1 MPRVRKGVT
10 VEGVVLATHVPV
22 VPVLPEEP
30 SAEPSVNSHPDCSS
44 ESHPEAS
51 GESAA
56 AVFRASRAQQRMY
69 FLQEMEGARPTYH
82 MPVFCAFDA
91 DVDADLLRVCVQ
103 RLLDRHEA
111 LRTRF
116 VLSEG
121 ELTQCVDSSARLD
134 WSVETV
140 GAGET
145 DVAADDVRRWMD
157 AQYRRPFDL
166 AAGPLFRAALLRRP
180 EGSAGAVLALGMHHI
195 VGDGWSAGILLRE
208 LLAECAAETG
218 AGERDGVEEPEFHYA
233 DFSEWQEEWLRGPAA
248 ERQLAYWAEQLGGE
262 LPTSAIPADH
272 RPAAAPGP
280 GALAPRAAA
289 TYEVP
294 LPDAVL
300 GRLDQLCRDTGS
312 TRFMAMLAAFQVVL
326 GRYSGS
332 EDVLVGTPVANR
344 NRKEFADTVGLFVNT
359 LVIRSDF
366 SADPRFRDHVAAV
379 RDTVADAQD
388 HQDLP
393 FERIVE
399 HLNPGRTTERAPF
412 FDVLVGFH
420 DEDDTTAQLPGPR
433 VRLLEGPSDTA
444 KFDLTFDIVQ
454 SGGGVHLRLEYRA
467 DLYEAATVERFTRH
481 YLRLLDAAVDRPHL
495 PLSALPLLSDDEQL
509 PLTSEPAPATTPP
522 IVAAPPA
529 AATAA
534 TATAAGT
541 APCAHEVFA
550 GHAARTPDAVAVTDG
565 ERRLG
570 YGELDRRAN
579 QVAHRLRAL
588 GVVPGT
594 LVGLCVPRS
603 VELVVGL
610 LGILKAGGAYLPLDP
625 DNPPERLR
633 HIVGDA
639 GLGHVVGTTVTRLLW
654 DAPGLRA
661 VDLEADAAELDRL
674 PGTAPDSGVGPDDL
688 AYAIYTSG
696 STGLPKGTLVP
707 HRNITRLFSATDH
720 WFGSGADDVWTLFH
734 SIAFDF
740 SVWELWG
747 ALLHG
752 GRLVIVPYAVSRSPE
767 EFHRLLRDEKVT
779 VLNQT
784 PSAFHQLDRVDEL
797 RPEREQLALR
807 QVVFGGEAL
816 DVGALRG
823 WFGRHGDVSPRLVNM
838 YGITET
844 TVHVTYRPLTARD
857 AEEGRGSVI
866 GVPIPDLR
874 LHLLDARGRA
884 VPRGAV
890 GELYVAGAGLARG
903 YLNRPELTAERFP
916 TAASGERMYRTG
928 DLARVRAD
936 GELEYL
942 GRIDD
947 QVKLRGFRIE
957 LGEIEA
963 ALTAHAAVGAAV
975 ARVVPDATGNP
986 VLTGY
991 VVPAAENAAA
1001 TAPETGPR
1009 TTPGTLAQP
1018 AQDAEALLTVD
1029 ALRAHLAARLPDYM
1043 IPGVFVSLPAF
1054 PLTANGKADRRA
1066 LPAPGA
1072 EGATVLGSAAVH
1084 EPVSGPVET
1093 ALAEIWRE
1101 VLGHERIGALDNYFA
1116 LGGDSIRSLQV
1127 LARARDRGM
1136 RFAVADLMRH
1146 QTVRG
1151 LAGAVVRDTDTP
1163 SAGQSGTQ
1171 SDPASY
1177 RPFSLLSD
1185 ADRAALPAGLEDAY
1199 PMTRLQAGMLF
1210 HSDLPAGTGRVYHNV
1225 ASYHVQAPWSEAAW
1239 RRTVDEA
1246 GARHEMLRTS
1256 FDPHGFSEPL
1266 QLVHRD
1272 ARPRIT
1278 FEDLRGLDEAAREAA
1293 VAARYEAERARPFA
1307 WDEAPLIRFHVQRRT
1322 DTTFQLFV
1330 VEHHAVM
1337 DGWSERSLLTE
1348 LASRYVRLRDDE
1360 DDAASPAPAPASAP
1374 APISAPAP
1382 APRSRF
1388 ASFVALERAALAD
1401 PAQRDFWDEMTE
1413 GAPVTRLPRT
1423 ATAGGPPR
1431 MTWHQAPLPAGL
1443 HERLAALAAELGVP
1457 LRIVLLA
1464 AHARVMALMGG
1475 GDEITTGVVLNGRT
1489 EEPDGDKVVG
1499 AFLNTLPF
1507 RLALVP
1513 ESWRDLVRRVAE
1525 LDLRVHDHRRYPLA
1539 EVVRRNGGAAP
1550 FETFFNYTHFHVEQ
1564 GGPSGET
1571 FAVLEETG
1579 EAATDVAFGAEFSR
1593 TPDGRLLELGLRYDA
1608 ARFTAERM
1616 AAVHASYTAA
1626 LRALADAP
1634 GQDCF
1639 AADLVPSQDRR
1650 HHATWNDTAKHYEAP
1665 HTLTE
1670 LIDRQVR
1677 RTPDATALRFE
1688 GEGLDYRQ
1696 LDEAAERLAA
1706 RLRALGARPGSF
1718 VGLLMDRSLMLPVT
1732 LLAVLKSGAA
1742 YVPLDPEHPEARTR
1756 ALLAEAGIRLV
1767 VADGRRAAALPAAGT
1782 DGPDDRP
1789 GVPGLTVV
1797 VADEPWPVAQAG
1809 SVSAQAGSAGSAS
1822 PPAESAPE
1830 AAEPA
1835 SVAAAGP
1842 DDPAYM
1848 IFTSGSTGTPKGVV
1862 VSHRAIANRLLWMQ
1876 DAYGL
1881 TPGERVLQKTPYT
1894 FDVSVWELFWPLLT
1908 GATLVLARPGGQR
1921 DPAYLAGLVREEGVS
1936 TVHFVPSMLAVFLD
1950 DPLAVRLAAGLTR
1963 VVCSGE
1969 ALPHEVQTR
1978 FLDLLP
1984 GVELH
1989 NLYGPT
1995 EAAVDVTA
2003 WRCRPEAGD
2012 TVPIGR
2018 PIANMRTHVL
2028 DARLSEV
2035 PTGVTG
2041 ELYLEGVGLALG
2053 YHGRPDLTAERFVE
2067 HTGPDGVTRRLYRTG
2082 DLARHR
2088 EDGALEYAGRTDHQ
2102 MKIRGFR
2109 VEPGEIEA
2117 VLAEH
2122 PSVRACAVLLRGE
2135 RLTGYVVAASGSA
2148 ADESAAVTE
2157 LDAYARTRLPGHMT
2171 PSAWVLLDALPL
2183 TRNGKLDRAALP
2195 APDAGHTLRRE
2206 ASRPPRG
2213 ATETRLARI
2222 WEGLLDTGPVGAHDD
2237 FFAAGG
2243 HSIDALRLIGRIN
2256 EAFGERL
2263 SVSTVMEHPTV
2274 ARQAQAL
2281 RARRRPG
2288 RPDTVVRIRPD
2299 GDLAPL
2305 FLVHPVGGNV
2315 LCYRT
2320 LATALRPDRPVY
2332 GLTAPGLTAPR
2343 PAAPDD
2349 PAPATVPALAA
2360 AHVAAL
2366 REVRPHGPYH
2376 LAGWSLG
2383 GLLAYEMAHQ
2393 LRAHGEDVASLTLLD
2408 TAYPGTT
2415 DVPADESALLEW
2427 FHDDLARSAGTDP
2440 DDAAQDALRAEL
2452 LVAADTPARLRAVAA
2467 ALAADGA
2474 APAFD
2479 SGELA
2484 RHYDVFRTGLL
2495 AAARYEP
2502 PVAVGAVHFHQST
2515 TGAALRSA
2523 DRWAGRTPDGLVRHD
2538 SDADHYALVRAP
2550 HVTAVAAALDAALDP
2565 DARPDGHRR
2574 R

>member
-1 MPRVRKGVT
+1 MPRVRRGVT
-10 VEGVVLATHVPV
+10 VEGVVLAIHAAV
-22 VPVLPEEP
+22 VPDLSEEP
-30 SAEPSVNSHPDCSS
+30 STEPSGNSAVS
-44 ESHPEAS
+44 
-51 GESAA
+51 
-56 AVFRASRAQQRMY
+56 VFRASRAQKRMY
-69 FLQEMEGARPTYH
+69 FLQELEGNRPTYH
-82 MPVFCAFDA
+82 MPVYCVFDA
-91 DVDADLLRVCVQ
+91 DVDEDLLRVGAQ

-116 VLSEG
+116 VLDEG

-134 WSVETV
+134 WSVEAADTPQ
-140 GAGET
+140 AGE
-145 DVAADDVRRWMD
+145 DDADECIRSWMD

-166 AAGPLFRAALLRRP
+166 ATGPLFRVALLRRP
-180 EGSAGAVLALGMHHI
+180 AGSDRAVLALGMHHI
-195 VGDGWSAGILLRE
+195 VGDGWSAAILLRE
-208 LLAECAAETG
+208 LLGEYAAESV
-218 AGERDGVEEPEFHYA
+218 DGQNPMAEEPEFHYA
-233 DFSEWQEEWLRGPAA
+233 DFSEWQEEWLGGPAA
-248 ERQLAYWAEQLGGE
+248 ERQLDYWATRLGGE
-262 LPTSAIPADH
+262 LPTSAIPADR
-272 RPAAAPGP
+272 RPSASPDPAVPDPVASAPV
-280 GALAPRAAA
+280 APRTAAM
-289 TYEVP
+289 YEVP

-300 GRLDQLCRDTGS
+300 GGLDQVCRDTRS
-312 TRFMAMLAAFQVVL
+312 TRFMAMLAALQVVL
-326 GRYSGS
+326 GRYSGT
-332 EDVLVGTPVANR
+332 EDVLVGTLVANR

-366 SADPRFRDHVAAV
+366 SADPRFRDHVSAV

-399 HLNPGRTTERAPF
+399 HLNPGRVTERAPF

-420 DEDDTTAQLPGPR
+420 DEDVTTAELPDLG

-454 SGGGVHLRLEYRA
+454 AGGGVRLRLEYRA
-467 DLYEAATVERFTRH
+467 DLYEAATVERFTGH
-481 YLRLLDAAVDRPHL
+481 YLRLLGAAVNGPHL
-495 PLSALPLLSDDEQL
+495 PLSALPMLSDEELL
-509 PLTSEPAPATTPP
+509 PLTSEPAPAAATPT
-522 IVAAPPA
+522 PA
-529 AATAA
+529 ADT
-534 TATAAGT
+534 TGPP
-541 APCAHEVFA
+541 PCAHEVFA
-550 GHAARTPDAVAVTDG
+550 EHAARAPGAVAVTDRG
-565 ERRLG
+565 RHLG

-579 QVAHRLRAL
+579 QVARRLRDL

-603 VELVVGL
+603 AELVVGL

-625 DNPPERLR
+625 DNPPDRLR
-633 HIVGDA
+633 HIVADA
-639 GLGHVVGTTVTRLLW
+639 GLVHVVGTTGTRPLW
-654 DAPGLRA
+654 YAPGMRA
-661 VDLEADAAELDRL
+661 VDLEGDAAELDRL
-674 PGTAPDSGVGPDDL
+674 PDTAPDSVATPDDL

-696 STGLPKGTLVP
+696 STGRPKGTLVP
-707 HRNITRLFSATDH
+707 HRNITRLFSATEH
-720 WFGSGADDVWTLFH
+720 WFGFGAGDVWTLFH

-747 ALLHG
+747 ALLNG
-752 GRLVIVPYAVSRSPE
+752 GRLVIVPYDVSRSPE

-784 PSAFHQLDRVDEL
+784 PSAFHQLDRVDGQGP
-797 RPEREQLALR
+797 RSGWPALR
-807 QVVFGGEAL
+807 HVVFGGEAL

-823 WFGRHGDVSPRLVNM
+823 WFERHGDTSPRLVNM

-874 LHLLDARGRA
+874 LHLLDGRGRA

-890 GELYVAGAGLARG
+890 GELHVAGAGLARG

-916 TAASGERMYRTG
+916 MSASGERLYRTG
-928 DLARVRAD
+928 DLARLRAD

-957 LGEIEA
+957 LGEVEA
-963 ALTAHAAVGAAV
+963 ALTAHTAIGAAV
-975 ARVVPDATGNP
+975 ARVLPDATGNP
-986 VLTGY
+986 VLVGY
-991 VVPAAENAAA
+991 VVPTTEPTTEPSAEVSPRPGSGAPADATPATDPAAA
-1001 TAPETGPR
+1001 SDI
-1009 TTPGTLAQP
+1009 PGT
-1018 AQDAEALLTVD
+1018 LTVD
-1029 ALRAHLAARLPDYM
+1029 ALRAHLASRLPEYM
-1043 IPGVFVSLPAF
+1043 VPGVFVTLPAF

-1072 EGATVLGSAAVH
+1072 DGATILGSAAGH

-1127 LARARDRGM
+1127 LARARDRGL
-1136 RFAVADLMRH
+1136 RFAVADLMRF

-1151 LAGAVVRDTDTP
+1151 LAGAILRDTDTP
-1163 SAGQSGTQ
+1163 FGTEPGAP
-1171 SDPASY
+1171 SDTPSY
-1177 RPFSLLSD
+1177 RPFSLLTD
-1185 ADRAALPAGLEDAY
+1185 EDREALPPGLEDAY

-1225 ASYHVQAPWSEAAW
+1225 ASYHVGAPWSERAW
-1239 RRTVDEA
+1239 RCAIHEA

-1256 FDPHGFSEPL
+1256 FDPHGFGEPL

-1278 FEDLRGLDEAAREAA
+1278 FEDLRGLDDTAREAA
-1293 VAARYEAERARPFA
+1293 VAAHYEAERARPFV
-1307 WDEAPLIRFHVQRRT
+1307 WNEAPLIRFHVQRRT
-1322 DTTFQLFV
+1322 DATFQLFV
-1330 VEHHAVM
+1330 AEHHAVM

-1348 LASRYVRLRDDE
+1348 LATRYVRLRAEE
-1360 DDAASPAPAPASAP
+1360 DDGTRAGSV
-1374 APISAPAP
+1374 P

-1401 PAQRDFWDEMTE
+1401 SAQRGFWDEVTE
-1413 GAPVTRLPRT
+1413 GAPVTRLPRG
-1423 ATAGGPPR
+1423 AAAGGPPR
-1431 MTWHQAPLPAGL
+1431 MTWHHAPLPAAL
-1443 HERLAALAAELGVP
+1443 HEQLAALAADLGVP
-1457 LRIVLLA
+1457 LRTVLLA
-1464 AHARVMALMGG
+1464 AHLRVMALMSGA
-1475 GDEITTGVVLNGRT
+1475 DEVTTGVVLGGRT

-1507 RLALVP
+1507 RLALTS
-1513 ESWRDLVRRVAE
+1513 ESWRDLVRRVAD
-1525 LDLRVHDHRRYPLA
+1525 LDMRVHGHRRYPLA

-1550 FETFFNYTHFHVEQ
+1550 FETFFNYTHFHVERE
-1564 GGPSGET
+1564 GPSGEAFT
-1571 FAVLEETG
+1571 VLEETG

-1608 ARFTAERM
+1608 ACFTAEQM
-1616 AAVHASYTAA
+1616 AAVHVSYTAA
-1626 LRALADAP
+1626 LRALAEGP
-1634 GQDCF
+1634 GQDSL
-1639 AADLVPSQDRR
+1639 AADLVPPQDRR
-1650 HHATWNDTAKHYEAP
+1650 RHAEWNATEKHYEAP

-1670 LIDRQVR
+1670 LIDQQVR
-1677 RTPDATALRFE
+1677 RTPDATAVRFE
-1688 GEGLDYRQ
+1688 GAALDYRQ
-1696 LDEAAERLAA
+1696 LGEAAERLAA
-1706 RLRALGARPGSF
+1706 RLRALGAGPGAF
-1718 VGLLMDRSLMLPVT
+1718 VGLLMDRSLMLPVA

-1756 ALLAEAGIRLV
+1756 ALLAEAGIALV
-1767 VADGRRAAALPAAGT
+1767 VADGHLADALRVPGAEGPDAAGPT
-1782 DGPDDRP
+1782 VLVVDDPGPNAGADP
-1789 GVPGLTVV
+1789 ANGL
-1797 VADEPWPVAQAG
+1797 
-1809 SVSAQAGSAGSAS
+1809 
-1822 PPAESAPE
+1822 AE
-1830 AAEPA
+1830 
-1835 SVAAAGP
+1835 AAAGP

-1881 TPGERVLQKTPYT
+1881 VPGERVLQKTPYT

-1908 GATLVLARPGGQR
+1908 GAALVLARPGGQR
-1921 DPAYLAGLVREEGVS
+1921 DPAYLAGLVQEEGVS
-1936 TVHFVPSMLAVFLD
+1936 TVHFVPSMLGAFLD
-1950 DPLAVRLAAGLTR
+1950 DPLAVRLARGLTR

-1969 ALPHEVQTR
+1969 ALPHEVQRR
-1978 FLDLLP
+1978 FFDLLP
-1984 GVELH
+1984 GVELY

-2003 WRCRPEAGD
+2003 WRCRPQSEDA
-2012 TVPIGR
+2012 VPIGR

-2067 HTGPDGVTRRLYRTG
+2067 HTDPQGVARRLYRTG

-2088 EDGALEYAGRTDHQ
+2088 ADGALEYAGRTDHQ
-2102 MKIRGFR
+2102 LKIRGFR

-2122 PSVRACAVLLRGE
+2122 PSVRACVVLLRGE
-2135 RLTGYVVAASGSA
+2135 RLTGYVVAGTAEGAGAVDDA
-2148 ADESAAVTE
+2148 AAGAE
-2157 LDAYARTRLPGHMT
+2157 LDIELDTWARTRLPAHMV
-2171 PSAWVLLDALPL
+2171 PSAWVRLDVLPL

-2195 APDAGHTLRRE
+2195 EPRPGRTVPRE
-2206 ASRPPRG
+2206 PSRPPRRG
-2213 ATETRLARI
+2213 TETRLARI
-2222 WEGLLDTGPVGAHDD
+2222 WEELLGTGPVGADDD

-2256 EAFGERL
+2256 KAFDEHL

-2281 RARRRPG
+2281 RARRRPEH
-2288 RPDTVVRIRPD
+2288 PDTVVRIRPH

-2305 FLVHPVGGNV
+2305 FLVHPVGGDV
-2315 LCYRT
+2315 LCYHA
-2320 LATALRPDRPVY
+2320 LATALSPGRPVY
-2332 GLTAPGLTAPR
+2332 GLAAPGLTAS
-2343 PAAPDD
+2343 APTTRG
-2349 PAPATVPALAA
+2349 PAPADPRGLDPAARPTVPSLAA

-2393 LRAHGEDVASLTLLD
+2393 LHVAGEEVATLALLD
-2408 TAYPGTT
+2408 TAYPGAT
-2415 DVPADESALLEW
+2415 DVPPDEAALLEW
-2427 FHDDLARSAGTDP
+2427 FHDDLARSAGADP
-2440 DDAAQDALRAEL
+2440 GDAARDTLRAEL
-2452 LVAADTPARLRAVAA
+2452 LAAVDTPARLRAVAA
-2467 ALAADGA
+2467 ALTAHDS
-2474 APAFD
+2474 APALGD
-2479 SGELA
+2479 DELA
-2484 RHYDVFRTGLL
+2484 RHYAVFRTGLL

-2502 PVAVGAVHFHQST
+2502 PVAAGPVHFHQST

-2523 DRWAGRTPDGLVRHD
+2523 DHWAARTPDGLLRHD
-2538 SDADHYALVRAP
+2538 SDADHYQLVRMP
-2550 HVTAVAAALDAALDP
+2550 HVTAVAASLDAALDP
-2565 DARPDGHRR
+2565 AARPDPRR
-2574 R
+2574 TQ

>member
-1 MPRVRKGVT
+1 
-10 VEGVVLATHVPV
+10 
-22 VPVLPEEP
+22 
-30 SAEPSVNSHPDCSS
+30 
-44 ESHPEAS
+44 
-51 GESAA
+51 
-56 AVFRASRAQQRMY
+56 MY
-69 FLQEMEGARPTYH
+69 FLQEMEDGRPTYH
-82 MPVFCAFDA
+82 MPVFCVFDA
-91 DVDADLLRVCVQ
+91 DVDVDVDLIRVCAQ

-116 VLSEG
+116 ALG
-121 ELTQCVDSSARLD
+121 DGDLTQYVDAAARLD

-140 GAGET
+140 ETVDGSGAEGT
-145 DVAADDVRRWMD
+145 RRWLD

-180 EGSAGAVLALGMHHI
+180 EGAVLALGMHHI
-195 VGDGWSAGILLRE
+195 VGDGWSAEILLRE
-208 LLAECAAETG
+208 LLGEYAAG
-218 AGERDGVEEPEFHYA
+218 SDHGDHIRVEEPEFQYA

-248 ERQLAYWAEQLGGE
+248 ERQLAYWAGQLGGE
-262 LPTSAIPADH
+262 LPASAIPADH
-272 RPAAAPGP
+272 RPTATPGP
-280 GALAPRAAA
+280 EAPAPRTAA

-300 GRLDQLCRDTGS
+300 GRLDQVCRDTGS
-312 TRFMAMLAAFQVVL
+312 TRFMALLAALQIVL
-326 GRYSGS
+326 GRYSGT
-332 EDVLVGTPVANR
+332 EDVLIGTPVAGR
-344 NRKEFADTVGLFVNT
+344 SRKEFADTVGLFVNT
-359 LVIRSDF
+359 LVIRADLTK
-366 SADPRFRDHVAAV
+366 DPRFHDHVSSV

-399 HLNPGRTTERAPF
+399 HLNPGRSTERAPF
-412 FDVLVGFH
+412 FDVLFGFH
-420 DEDDTTAQLPGPR
+420 DEDAATAELPGPR
-433 VRLLEGPSDTA
+433 VRLLEGPADTA

-454 SGGGVHLRLEYRA
+454 SGGGVRLRLEYRA
-467 DLYEAATVERFTRH
+467 DLYRAATVERFTRH
-481 YLRLLDAAVDRPHL
+481 YLRLLDAAVSAPHL
-495 PLSALPLLSDDEQL
+495 PLSALPMLSDDEQL
-509 PLTSEPAPATTPP
+509 PLTSKPAAPAAP
-522 IVAAPPA
+522 AALAMPA
-529 AATAA
+529 AA
-534 TATAAGT
+534 AGP

-550 GHAARTPDAVAVTDG
+550 EHAARTPDAVAVTDG
-565 ERRLG
+565 ERRVG

-588 GVVPGT
+588 GVGPGT

-603 VELVVGL
+603 AELVVGL

-639 GLGHVVGTTVTRLLW
+639 GLGHVVGTTATRPLW
-654 DAPGLRA
+654 DAPDLRA
-661 VDLEADAAELDRL
+661 VDLVADAAELDRL
-674 PGTAPDSGVGPDDL
+674 PGTAPDSGVTPDGL

-696 STGLPKGTLVP
+696 STGRPKGTLVP

-720 WFGSGADDVWTLFH
+720 WFGFGADDVWTLFH

-752 GRLVIVPYAVSRSPE
+752 GRLVVVPYATSRSPE

-779 VLNQT
+779 FLNQT
-784 PSAFHQLDRVDEL
+784 PSAFHQLDRVDEQCPD
-797 RPEREQLALR
+797 RVQLALR

-823 WFGRHGDVSPRLVNM
+823 WFRRHGDAAPRLVNM

-874 LHLLDARGRA
+874 LHLLDGRGRA
-884 VPRGAV
+884 VPQGVV

-916 TAASGERMYRTG
+916 TLPSGERLYRTG
-928 DLARVRAD
+928 DLARLRTD

-963 ALTAHAAVGAAV
+963 ALTAHTGVAAAV

-986 VLTGY
+986 LLTGY
-991 VVPAAENAAA
+991 VVPAAQ
-1001 TAPETGPR
+1001 TAETSSDGAGP
-1009 TTPGTLAQP
+1009 LSA
-1018 AQDAEALLTVD
+1018 DV
-1029 ALRAHLAARLPDYM
+1029 LRAHLAARLPGYM
-1043 IPGVFVSLPAF
+1043 IPGAFVTLPAF
-1054 PLTANGKADRRA
+1054 PLTANGKVDRRA
-1066 LPAPGA
+1066 LPVPGT
-1072 EGATVLGSAAVH
+1072 EGAAALGSGAAH
-1084 EPVSGPVET
+1084 EPACGPVET

-1127 LARARDRGM
+1127 LARARDRGL

-1151 LAGAVVRDTDTP
+1151 LAGAVVRDGDGDLDAP
-1163 SAGQSGTQ
+1163 S
-1171 SDPASY
+1171 DEPSY
-1177 RPFSLLSD
+1177 QPFSLLAD
-1185 ADRAALPAGLEDAY
+1185 ADRAALPAGLDDAY

-1210 HSDLPAGTGRVYHNV
+1210 HSDLPAGAGRVYHNV
-1225 ASYHVQAPWSEAAW
+1225 ASYHIEAPWSERAW
-1239 RRTVDEA
+1239 RRTVAEA

-1256 FDPHGFSEPL
+1256 FDPHGFGEPL

-1278 FEDLRGLDEAAREAA
+1278 FEDLRGLDETTREAA

-1307 WDEAPLIRFHVQRRT
+1307 WDDAPLIRFHVQRRT
-1322 DTTFQLFV
+1322 DTAFQLLIA
-1330 VEHHAVM
+1330 EHHAVM

-1348 LASRYVRLRDDE
+1348 LASRYVRLCADEYEYEYGDGEGNGDDG
-1360 DDAASPAPAPASAP
+1360 ATP
-1374 APISAPAP
+1374 PAP

-1388 ASFVALERAALAD
+1388 ASFVALELAALAD
-1401 PAQRDFWDEMTE
+1401 PAQRDFWNEVTE
-1413 GAPVTRLPRT
+1413 GAPVTRLPRGTT
-1423 ATAGGPPR
+1423 AAGPPR
-1431 MTWHQAPLPAGL
+1431 MTWHHAPLPAGL
-1443 HERLAALAAELGVP
+1443 HERLSALAAALGVP

-1489 EEPDGDKVVG
+1489 EEVDGDKVVG

-1507 RLALVP
+1507 RLALTR
-1513 ESWRDLVRRVAE
+1513 ESWRDLVRRVAD

-1539 EVVRRNGGAAP
+1539 EVVRRNGGASP

-1564 GGPSGET
+1564 GRPSGAEFT
-1571 FAVLEETG
+1571 VLEETG

-1608 ARFTAERM
+1608 ARFTAERI

-1634 GQDCF
+1634 DQDCF
-1639 AADLVPSQDRR
+1639 ASDLVPPQDRR
-1650 HHATWNDTAKHYEAP
+1650 RHAAWNDTVKHYELP
-1665 HTLTE
+1665 HTLVE

-1677 RTPDATALRFE
+1677 LTPDATAVRFD
-1688 GEGLDYRQ
+1688 GAGLGYRQ
-1696 LDEAAERLAA
+1696 LDESAERLAA
-1706 RLRALGARPGSF
+1706 RLRALGARPGTF
-1718 VGLLMDRSLMLPVT
+1718 VGLLMDRSLALPVA
-1732 LLAVLKSGAA
+1732 LLGVLKSGAA

-1756 ALLAEAGIRLV
+1756 GLLAEAGIRLV
-1767 VADGRRAAALPAAGT
+1767 VADGQLAGRLGEL
-1782 DGPDDRP
+1782 GPDACADDSASVDAS
-1789 GVPGLTVV
+1789 GVTVV
-1797 VADEPWPVAQAG
+1797 VADEPWPDPG
-1809 SVSAQAGSAGSAS
+1809 
-1822 PPAESAPE
+1822 AESASAPTPE
-1830 AAEPA
+1830 A
-1835 SVAAAGP
+1835 VAAGP

-1881 TPGERVLQKTPYT
+1881 TPGEPVLHKTPYT

-1921 DPAYLAGLVREEGVS
+1921 DPAYLAGLVDEEGVS
-1936 TVHFVPSMLAVFLD
+1936 TVHFVPSMLGVFLD
-1950 DPLAVRLAAGLTR
+1950 DPVAVRLAAGLTR

-1978 FLDLLP
+1978 FFDLLP
-1984 GVELH
+1984 DVELH

-2003 WRCRPEAGD
+2003 WRCRPDAGD

-2041 ELYLEGVGLALG
+2041 ELFLEGVGLALG

-2088 EDGALEYAGRTDHQ
+2088 ADGALEYAGRTDHQ

-2122 PSVRACAVLLRGE
+2122 PSVGGCAVLLHGE
-2135 RLTGYVVAASGSA
+2135 RLTGYAVVTGDGA
-2148 ADESAAVTE
+2148 ADEAATRAG
-2157 LDAYARTRLPGHMT
+2157 LDSYARTRLPGHMV

-2195 APDAGHTLRRE
+2195 APDPAHTLRR
-2206 ASRPPRG
+2206 APSRPPHG

-2222 WEGLLDTGPVGAHDD
+2222 WEGLLGTGPVGAHDD

-2263 SVSTVMEHPTV
+2263 SVSTVLEHPTV

-2281 RARRRPG
+2281 RAGRRPE

-2315 LCYRT
+2315 LCYRA
-2320 LATALRPDRPVY
+2320 LATALRPGRPVY
-2332 GLTAPGLTAPR
+2332 GLTAPGLTAPATTT
-2343 PAAPDD
+2343 AAV
-2349 PAPATVPALAA
+2349 PATVPELAA
-2360 AHVAAL
+2360 VHVAAL

-2393 LRAHGEDVASLTLLD
+2393 LRADGEEVATLTLLD

-2415 DVPADESALLEW
+2415 DVPADETALLEW
-2427 FHDDLARSAGTDP
+2427 FHDDLARSAGADP
-2440 DDAAQDALRAEL
+2440 DDAARDALRAAL
-2452 LVAADTPARLRAVAA
+2452 LTAADTPARLRAVAA
-2467 ALAADGA
+2467 ALAADGS
-2474 APAFD
+2474 APAFE

-2484 RHYDVFRTGLL
+2484 RHYAVFRTGLL
-2495 AAARYEP
+2495 AAARYRP
-2502 PVAVGAVHFHQST
+2502 PVATGPVHFHQST
-2515 TGAALRSA
+2515 TGAALHAA
-2523 DRWAGRTPDGLVRHD
+2523 DRWADRVPDGLVRHD
-2538 SDADHYALVRAP
+2538 CDADHYALVRAP
-2550 HVTAVAAALDAALDP
+2550 YVTAVAAALDAALDP
-2565 DARPDGHRR
+2565 AAHRSR
-2574 R
+2574 

>member
-22 VPVLPEEP
+22 LPVVPEEP
-30 SAEPSVNSHPDCSS
+30 SAASSVNSYRESS
-44 ESHPEAS
+44 PETS
-51 GESAA
+51 GESAVA
-56 AVFRASRAQQRMY
+56 AFRASRAQQRMY

-82 MPVFCAFDA
+82 MPVFCAFDG
-91 DVDADLLRVCVQ
+91 DVDADLLRVCAQ

-116 VLSEG
+116 VLNEG
-121 ELTQCVDSSARLD
+121 ELTQCVDLSARLD
-134 WSVETV
+134 WSVET
-140 GAGET
+140 AGTGEEG
-145 DVAADDVRRWMD
+145 DGVEAVRRWMD

-180 EGSAGAVLALGMHHI
+180 EGSASAVLALAMHHI

-208 LLAECAAETG
+208 LFAEYAAE
-218 AGERDGVEEPEFHYA
+218 AGGGECVGVEEPEFHYA

-248 ERQLAYWAEQLGGE
+248 ERQLAYWAGQLGGE
-262 LPTSAIPADH
+262 LPTSAIPADR

-280 GALAPRAAA
+280 AAPAPRAAA
-289 TYEVP
+289 TYDVP

-300 GRLDQLCRDTGS
+300 GRLDQVCRDTGG
-312 TRFMAMLAAFQVVL
+312 TRFMVMLAALQIVL

-420 DEDDTTAQLPGPR
+420 DEDETTAELPGPR

-454 SGGGVHLRLEYRA
+454 SGGGVRLRLEYRA

-481 YLRLLDAAVDRPHL
+481 YLRLLDAAVGGPHL

-509 PLTSEPAPATTPP
+509 PLTSEP
-522 IVAAPPA
+522 VPA
-529 AATAA
+529 AIPA
-534 TATAAGT
+534 TATPFPAVTPASATGDSVT
-541 APCAHEVFA
+541 AVDPAPCAHEVFA
-550 GHAARTPDAVAVTDG
+550 EHAARTPDAVAVTDG

-603 VELVVGL
+603 AELVVGL

-639 GLGHVVGTTVTRLLW
+639 ALGHVVGTTGTRPLW

-674 PGTAPDSGVGPDDL
+674 PGTAPDSGVSPDDL

-720 WFGSGADDVWTLFH
+720 WFGFGADDVWTLFH

-752 GRLVIVPYAVSRSPE
+752 GRLVVVPYAVSRSPE

-797 RPEREQLALR
+797 SSERERLALR

-874 LHLLDARGRA
+874 LHLLDGRGRA
-884 VPRGAV
+884 VPRGAA

-903 YLNRPELTAERFP
+903 YLNRPDLTAERFP

-963 ALTAHAAVGAAV
+963 ALTAHPQVGAAV

-991 VVPAAENAAA
+991 VVPAAENAAD
-1001 TAPETGPR
+1001 TAPEIGPR
-1009 TTPGTLAQP
+1009 TTPGTLAEP
-1018 AQDAEALLTVD
+1018 APDAAAPLTVD

-1043 IPGVFVSLPAF
+1043 IPGVFVALPSF

-1072 EGATVLGSAAVH
+1072 EGATVLGSAAAH

-1093 ALAEIWRE
+1093 ALAEIWQE

-1127 LARARDRGM
+1127 LARARDRGL

-1151 LAGAVVRDTDTP
+1151 LAGAVVRDADTQAHGQSDTP
-1163 SAGQSGTQ
+1163 SYQ
-1171 SDPASY
+1171 PL
-1177 RPFSLLSD
+1177 SLLAD
-1185 ADRAALPAGLEDAY
+1185 TDRAALPAGLEDAY

-1210 HSDLPAGTGRVYHNV
+1210 HSDLPAETGRVYHNV
-1225 ASYHVQAPWSEAAW
+1225 ASYHVEAPWSERAW

-1256 FDPHGFSEPL
+1256 FDPHGFGEPL

-1278 FEDLRGLDEAAREAA
+1278 FEDLRGLDDTAREAA

-1322 DTTFQLFV
+1322 DTAFQLFI

-1348 LASRYVRLRDDE
+1348 LASRYVRLSAEE
-1360 DDAASPAPAPASAP
+1360 DDAEQ
-1374 APISAPAP
+1374 PAP

-1401 PAQRDFWDEMTE
+1401 PAQRDFWDEVTE
-1413 GAPVTRLPRT
+1413 GAPVTRLPYA

-1443 HERLAALAAELGVP
+1443 HERLSALAAELGVP

-1475 GDEITTGVVLNGRT
+1475 GDEITTGVVVNGRT

-1507 RLALVP
+1507 RLTLVL
-1513 ESWRDLVRRVAE
+1513 ESWRDLVRRVAD
-1525 LDLRVHDHRRYPLA
+1525 LDLRVHEHRRYPLA

-1564 GGPSGET
+1564 GGPSDEAFT
-1571 FAVLEETG
+1571 VLEETG

-1608 ARFTAERM
+1608 ARFTAERI

-1634 GQDCF
+1634 GQHCF
-1639 AADLVPSQDRR
+1639 AADLVPPLDRR
-1650 HHATWNDTAKHYEAP
+1650 RHATWNDTAKHFGAP

-1677 RTPDATALRFE
+1677 RTPDATALRFD

-1696 LDEAAERLAA
+1696 LDEAAEHLAA
-1706 RLRALGARPGSF
+1706 RLRALGARPGTF

-1742 YVPLDPEHPEARTR
+1742 YVPLDPENPEARTR
-1756 ALLAEAGIRLV
+1756 ALLAEAGVRLV
-1767 VADGRRAAALPAAGT
+1767 VADGCRAGALREAGT
-1782 DGPDDRP
+1782 DGSGDGL

-1797 VADEPWPVAQAG
+1797 VADEPWTVAP
-1809 SVSAQAGSAGSAS
+1809 AGSAPAPAGSA
-1822 PPAESAPE
+1822 PAPAESALAP
-1830 AAEPA
+1830 AESALDATEPGSA
-1835 SVAAAGP
+1835 AAAGP

-1848 IFTSGSTGTPKGVV
+1848 IFTSGSTGMPKGVV

-1876 DAYGL
+1876 DAYRL

-1921 DPAYLAGLVREEGVS
+1921 DPAYLAGLVQEEGVS
-1936 TVHFVPSMLAVFLD
+1936 TVHFVPSMLGVFLD

-1969 ALPHEVQTR
+1969 ALPHETQTR

-2012 TVPIGR
+2012 AVPIGR

-2088 EDGALEYAGRTDHQ
+2088 ADGALEYAGRTDHQ

-2135 RLTGYVVAASGSA
+2135 RLTGYVVAARDGA
-2148 ADESAAVTE
+2148 ADEAAAVAE
-2157 LDAYARTRLPGHMT
+2157 LDAYARTRLPGHMV

-2195 APDAGHTLRRE
+2195 APDAGRTLRRE

-2222 WEGLLDTGPVGAHDD
+2222 WEGLLGTGPVGAHDD

-2281 RARRRPG
+2281 RARHRPG

-2299 GDLAPL
+2299 GDMAPL

-2315 LCYRT
+2315 LCYRA
-2320 LATALRPDRPVY
+2320 LAASLRPGRPVY
-2332 GLTAPGLTAPR
+2332 GLTAPGLTAPHP
-2343 PAAPDD
+2343 PAPGSVGSG
-2349 PAPATVPALAA
+2349 PAVPEDPATVPALAA

-2393 LRAHGEDVASLTLLD
+2393 LRTDGEEVATLTLLD
-2408 TAYPGTT
+2408 TACPGTT
-2415 DVPADESALLEW
+2415 DVPADETVLLEW
-2427 FHDDLARSAGTDP
+2427 FHDDLARSAGADP
-2440 DDAAQDALRAEL
+2440 DDAARDALHAEL
-2452 LVAADTPARLRAVAA
+2452 LVAADTSARLRAVAA
-2467 ALAADGA
+2467 ALAADGST
-2474 APAFD
+2474 PAFD
-2479 SGELA
+2479 SDELA

-2502 PVAVGAVHFHQST
+2502 PVATGAVHFHQST

-2550 HVTAVAAALDAALDP
+2550 YVTAVAAALDAALDP
-2565 DARPDGHRR
+2565 AARPDGHHER
-2574 R
+2574 

>member
-1 MPRVRKGVT
+1 MNSS
-10 VEGVVLATHVPV
+10 
-22 VPVLPEEP
+22 PE
-30 SAEPSVNSHPDCSS
+30 SS
-44 ESHPEAS
+44 SEAS
-51 GESAA
+51 GESAV

-91 DVDADLLRVCVQ
+91 DVDADLLRVCAQ

-134 WSVETV
+134 WSVETAATGESD
-140 GAGET
+140 GAE
-145 DVAADDVRRWMD
+145 AVRRWMD

-208 LLAECAAETG
+208 LFAEYAAEADG
-218 AGERDGVEEPEFHYA
+218 GECVGVEEPEFHYV

-248 ERQLAYWAEQLGGE
+248 ERQLAYWAGQLGGE
-262 LPTSAIPADH
+262 LPTSAIPADL
-272 RPAAAPGP
+272 RPAAVPGP
-280 GALAPRAAA
+280 AAPAPRAAA

-294 LPDAVL
+294 LPDALL
-300 GRLDQLCRDTGS
+300 GRLDQVCRDTGS
-312 TRFMAMLAAFQVVL
+312 TRFMTMLAALQVVL

-332 EDVLVGTPVANR
+332 EDVVVGTPVANR
-344 NRKEFADTVGLFVNT
+344 NRKEFAETVGLFVNT

-420 DEDDTTAQLPGPR
+420 DEDETTADLPGPR
-433 VRLLEGPSDTA
+433 VRLLEGPSHTA

-454 SGGGVHLRLEYRA
+454 SGGGVRLRLEYRA

-481 YLRLLDAAVDRPHL
+481 YLRLLDAALDAPHL
-495 PLSALPLLSDDEQL
+495 PLSALPLLSEEEQL
-509 PLTSEPAPATTPP
+509 PLTSPPAPATTPP
-522 IVAAPPA
+522 FRAATPA
-529 AATAA
+529 AATAYTA
-534 TATAAGT
+534 TTDTATTGTATAVDP

-550 GHAARTPDAVAVTDG
+550 EHAARTPDAVAVTDG
-565 ERRLG
+565 ERHLG

-579 QVAHRLRAL
+579 QVAHRLRVL

-603 VELVVGL
+603 AELVVGL

-639 GLGHVVGTTVTRLLW
+639 GLGHVVGTAGTRPLW
-654 DAPGLRA
+654 DAPGLYA
-661 VDLEADAAELDRL
+661 VDLDADAAELDLL
-674 PGTAPDSGVGPDDL
+674 PDTAPDSGVSPDDL

-707 HRNITRLFSATDH
+707 HRNITRLFSATGH
-720 WFGSGADDVWTLFH
+720 WFGFGADDVWTLFH

-752 GRLVIVPYAVSRSPE
+752 GRLVVVPYTVSRSPE
-767 EFHRLLRDEKVT
+767 EFHRLLRDERVT

-797 RPEREQLALR
+797 SSTSERLALR

-857 AEEGRGSVI
+857 AEGGRGSVI

-874 LHLLDARGRA
+874 LHLLDGRGRA

-903 YLNRPELTAERFP
+903 YLNRPDLTAERFP

-963 ALTAHAAVGAAV
+963 ALTAHAGVGAAV

-991 VVPAAENAAA
+991 VVPAAENAAG
-1001 TAPETGPR
+1001 TAPETEATHGTVAEP
-1009 TTPGTLAQP
+1009 TPDVTAP
-1018 AQDAEALLTVD
+1018 LTVD

-1043 IPGVFVSLPAF
+1043 IPGVFVTLPAF

-1072 EGATVLGSAAVH
+1072 EGATVLGSAAAH

-1093 ALAEIWRE
+1093 ALAEIWQE

-1127 LARARDRGM
+1127 LARARDRGL

-1151 LAGAVVRDTDTP
+1151 LAGAVVRDADTP
-1163 SAGQSGTQ
+1163 SGGRSDTRSGA
-1171 SDPASY
+1171 ASY
-1177 RPFSLLSD
+1177 RPFSLLAG

-1210 HSDLPAGTGRVYHNV
+1210 HSDLPAEAGRVYHNV
-1225 ASYHVQAPWSEAAW
+1225 ASYHVEAPWSERAW
-1239 RRTVDEA
+1239 RRTVEEA

-1272 ARPRIT
+1272 ARPGIT
-1278 FEDLRGLDEAAREAA
+1278 FEDLRGLDDAAREEA
-1293 VAARYEAERARPFA
+1293 VAARYEAERGRPFA

-1348 LASRYVRLRDDE
+1348 LSSRYVRLRDAE
-1360 DDAASPAPAPASAP
+1360 EDAAQPAAAPD
-1374 APISAPAP
+1374 P

-1401 PAQRDFWDEMTE
+1401 PAQRDFWDEVTE
-1413 GAPVTRLPRT
+1413 GAPVTRLPRSVT
-1423 ATAGGPPR
+1423 AAAPPR
-1431 MTWHQAPLPAGL
+1431 MTWHHAPLPAGL
-1443 HERLAALAAELGVP
+1443 HERLAALAAQLGVP

-1513 ESWRDLVRRVAE
+1513 ESWRDLVRRVAD

-1564 GGPSGET
+1564 GGPSDEAFT
-1571 FAVLEETG
+1571 VLEETG

-1608 ARFTAERM
+1608 ARFTAERI
-1616 AAVHASYTAA
+1616 AALHASYTAA
-1626 LRALADAP
+1626 LRALADEP

-1639 AADLVPSQDRR
+1639 AADLVPPQDRR
-1650 HHATWNDTAKHYEAP
+1650 HHAMWNDTAKHYEAP

-1670 LIDRQVR
+1670 LIERQVR
-1677 RTPDATALRFE
+1677 RTPDATALRFD
-1688 GEGLDYRQ
+1688 GEGLDYRR

-1718 VGLLMDRSLMLPVT
+1718 VGLLMDRSLMLPVA

-1767 VADGRRAAALPAAGT
+1767 VADGCRAAALREAGT
-1782 DGPDDRP
+1782 DGSDGGL
-1789 GVPGLTVV
+1789 GVPGLAVV
-1797 VADEPWPVAQAG
+1797 VAEEWWTG
-1809 SVSAQAGSAGSAS
+1809 AS
-1822 PPAESAPE
+1822 AESAPE
-1830 AAEPA
+1830 ATEPA
-1835 SVAAAGP
+1835 SVDAAGP

-1921 DPAYLAGLVREEGVS
+1921 DPAYLAGLIREEGVS
-1936 TVHFVPSMLAVFLD
+1936 TVHFVPSMLGVFLD

-2012 TVPIGR
+2012 AVPIGR

-2088 EDGALEYAGRTDHQ
+2088 ADGALEYAGRTDHQ

-2135 RLTGYVVAASGSA
+2135 RLTGYVVTARDGA
-2148 ADESAAVTE
+2148 ADESAVLTE
-2157 LDAYARTRLPGHMT
+2157 LDAYARTRLPGHMV
-2171 PSAWVLLDALPL
+2171 PAAWVLLDALPL

-2213 ATETRLARI
+2213 ATETRLAGI
-2222 WEGLLDTGPVGAHDD
+2222 WERLLGTGPVGAHDD

-2288 RPDTVVRIRPD
+2288 HQDTVVRIRPD

-2315 LCYRT
+2315 LCYRA
-2320 LATALRPDRPVY
+2320 LAAALRPGRPVY
-2332 GLTAPGLTAPR
+2332 GLTSPGLTAPH
-2343 PAAPDD
+2343 PAAPGAGTAVLD
-2349 PAPATVPALAA
+2349 APATVPALAA
-2360 AHVAAL
+2360 AHVGAL

-2393 LRAHGEDVASLTLLD
+2393 LRAAGEEVATLTLLD

-2415 DVPADESALLEW
+2415 DVPADECALLEW
-2427 FHDDLARSAGTDP
+2427 FHDDLARSAGADP
-2440 DDAAQDALRAEL
+2440 DDAARDALRAEL
-2452 LVAADTPARLRAVAA
+2452 LVAAGTPDRIRAVAA
-2467 ALAADGA
+2467 ALAADGST
-2474 APAFD
+2474 PAFD

-2502 PVAVGAVHFHQST
+2502 PVATGAVHFHQST

-2550 HVTAVAAALDAALDP
+2550 HVTAVAAALDAQLAP
-2565 DARPDGHRR
+2565 AACPDGHRR

>member
-1 MPRVRKGVT
+1 MPRVRKGVP
-10 VEGVVLATHVPV
+10 VEGVVVATHVPV
-22 VPVLPEEP
+22 VPVVLGEPSTESSEEP
-30 SAEPSVNSHPDCSS
+30 
-44 ESHPEAS
+44 
-51 GESAA
+51 
-56 AVFRASRAQQRMY
+56 AVALFRASRAQQRMY
-69 FLQEMEGARPTYH
+69 FLQEMEGSRPTYH

-91 DVDADLLRVCVQ
+91 DVDVDLIRACAQ

-116 VLSEG
+116 SLGDG
-121 ELTQCVDSSARLD
+121 ELMQCVDASARLD
-134 WSVETV
+134 WSVETAETV
-140 GAGET
+140 DALGGEGA
-145 DVAADDVRRWMD
+145 RRWMD

-166 AAGPLFRAALLRRP
+166 AAGPLFRAALLNRP
-180 EGSAGAVLALGMHHI
+180 EGAVLALGMHHI
-195 VGDGWSAGILLRE
+195 VGDGWSTGILLRE
-208 LLAECAAETG
+208 FLREYAAGDGRGECVC
-218 AGERDGVEEPEFHYA
+218 VEEPEFQYA
-233 DFSEWQEEWLRGPAA
+233 DFSEWQEEWLSGPAA
-248 ERQLAYWAEQLGGE
+248 ERQLAYWAGQLGGE

-272 RPAAAPGP
+272 RPAATPGSAAP
-280 GALAPRAAA
+280 APRAGAA
-289 TYEVP
+289 YEIA

-300 GRLDQLCRDTGS
+300 GRLDRVCRDTGS
-312 TRFMAMLAAFQVVL
+312 TRFMTMLAAFQAVL

-332 EDVLVGTPVANR
+332 EDVLIGTPVAGR

-359 LVIRSDF
+359 LVIRSDLT
-366 SADPRFRDHVAAV
+366 SDPRFRDHVSAV

-420 DEDDTTAQLPGPR
+420 DEDESTAQLPGPR
-433 VRLLEGPSDTA
+433 VRLLDVPADTA

-454 SGGGVHLRLEYRA
+454 SGPGVHLRLEYRA
-467 DLYEAATVERFTRH
+467 DLYEATTIERFTAH
-481 YLRLLDAAVDRPHL
+481 YLRLLDAAVSAPHL
-495 PLSALPLLSDDEQL
+495 PLSALPMLDDDEQQ
-509 PLTSEPAPATTPP
+509 PLTSAPAPTT
-522 IVAAPPA
+522 ADLAS
-529 AATAA
+529 
-534 TATAAGT
+534 
-541 APCAHEVFA
+541 CAHEVFA

-565 ERRLG
+565 ERHWG

-588 GVVPGT
+588 GVGPGT

-603 VELVVGL
+603 AELVVGL

-639 GLGHVVGTTVTRLLW
+639 GLGHVVGTTGTRPLW
-654 DAPGLRA
+654 HAPDLCA

-674 PGTAPDSGVGPDDL
+674 PDTAPESGVTPDDL

-696 STGLPKGTLVP
+696 STGRPKGTLVP
-707 HRNITRLFSATDH
+707 HRNITRLFSATHH
-720 WFGSGADDVWTLFH
+720 WFGFGADDVWTLFH

-752 GRLVIVPYAVSRSPE
+752 GRLVVVPYATSRSPE
-767 EFHRLLRDEKVT
+767 DFHRLLRDEAVT

-784 PSAFHQLDRVDEL
+784 PSAFHQLDRVDEQI
-797 RPEREQLALR
+797 PEYGRLALR

-823 WFGRHGDVSPRLVNM
+823 WFRRHGDTSPRLVNM

-874 LHLLDARGRA
+874 LHLLDGRGRA

-890 GELYVAGAGLARG
+890 GELYVAGAGLAHG

-916 TAASGERMYRTG
+916 TLSSGERLYRTG
-928 DLARVRAD
+928 DLARLRAD

-963 ALTAHAAVGAAV
+963 ALTAHTGVGAAV
-975 ARVVPDATGNP
+975 ARVVQDATGNP
-986 VLTGY
+986 LLTAY
-991 VVPAAENAAA
+991 VVPAGKSAADGA
-1001 TAPETGPR
+1001 AP
-1009 TTPGTLAQP
+1009 LAP
-1018 AQDAEALLTVD
+1018 LSVD
-1029 ALRAHLAARLPDYM
+1029 VLRAHLSARLPGYM
-1043 IPGVFVSLPAF
+1043 IPGAFVTLPAF
-1054 PLTANGKADRRA
+1054 PLTANGKVDRRA
-1066 LPAPGA
+1066 LPVPGA
-1072 EGATVLGSAAVH
+1072 EGTVVLGAVAGH
-1084 EPVSGPVET
+1084 EPVTGPVET

-1127 LARARDRGM
+1127 LARARDHGL

-1151 LAGAVVRDTDTP
+1151 LAGAVVRDADTP
-1163 SAGQSGTQ
+1163 SDT
-1171 SDPASY
+1171 PSY
-1177 RPFSLLSD
+1177 QPFSLLDD
-1185 ADRAALPAGLEDAY
+1185 ADRAALPTGLEDAY

-1210 HSDLPAGTGRVYHNV
+1210 HSDLPASGAGRVYHNV
-1225 ASYHVQAPWSEAAW
+1225 ASYHVEAPWSERAW
-1239 RRTVDEA
+1239 RRTVAEA

-1256 FDPHGFSEPL
+1256 FDPHGFTEPL

-1272 ARPRIT
+1272 ARPAIT
-1278 FEDLRGLDEAAREAA
+1278 FEDLRELDENARDTA

-1322 DTTFQLFV
+1322 DTTFQLFIA
-1330 VEHHAVM
+1330 EHHAVM

-1348 LASRYVRLRDDE
+1348 LSSRYVRLCADG
-1360 DDAASPAPAPASAP
+1360 DDAAP
-1374 APISAPAP
+1374 PAP

-1401 PAQRDFWDEMTE
+1401 VAQRDFWREVTE
-1413 GAPVTRLPRT
+1413 GAPVTRLPRS
-1423 ATAGGPPR
+1423 APAGEAPR
-1431 MTWHQAPLPAGL
+1431 MSWHHAALPAGL
-1443 HERLAALAAELGVP
+1443 HERLSALAADLGVP
-1457 LRIVLLA
+1457 LRTVLLA
-1464 AHARVMALMGG
+1464 AHARVMALLG

-1489 EEPDGDKVVG
+1489 EEADGDKVVG

-1507 RLALVP
+1507 RLTLAR
-1513 ESWRDLVRRVAE
+1513 ESWRELVRRVAD
-1525 LDLRVHDHRRYPLA
+1525 LDLRVHEHRRYPLA
-1539 EVVRRNGGAAP
+1539 EVVRGNAGAAP
-1550 FETFFNYTHFHVEQ
+1550 FETFFNYTHFHVER
-1564 GGPSGET
+1564 GRPSGEAFT
-1571 FAVLEETG
+1571 VLEETG

-1608 ARFTAERM
+1608 ARFTAERI
-1616 AAVHASYTAA
+1616 AAVHVSYTAA

-1634 GQDCF
+1634 DDDCF
-1639 AADLVPSQDRR
+1639 VADLVPAEDRR
-1650 HHATWNDTAKHYEAP
+1650 RHAAWNDTAKHYEAP

-1670 LIDRQVR
+1670 LIGRQIR
-1677 RTPDATALRFE
+1677 RTPDATAVRFD
-1688 GEGLDYRQ
+1688 GAGLDHRQ
-1696 LDEAAERLAA
+1696 LDERAERLAA
-1706 RLRALGARPGSF
+1706 RLRALGARPGTF
-1718 VGLLMDRSLMLPVT
+1718 VGLLMDRSLMLPVV
-1732 LLAVLKSGAA
+1732 LLAVLRSGAA

-1756 ALLAEAGIRLV
+1756 ALLAEAGVRLV
-1767 VADGRRAAALPAAGT
+1767 VADGQRAEALREP
-1782 DGPDDRP
+1782 GPDGTP
-1789 GVPGLTVV
+1789 GVTVV
-1797 VADEPWPVAQAG
+1797 VEDEPWPGAAT
-1809 SVSAQAGSAGSAS
+1809 
-1822 PPAESAPE
+1822 ESDSTCE
-1830 AAEPA
+1830 AADA
-1835 SVAAAGP
+1835 VADTAAAGP

-1848 IFTSGSTGTPKGVV
+1848 IFTSGSTGMPKGVV

-1894 FDVSVWELFWPLLT
+1894 FDVSVWELFWPLLA
-1908 GATLVLARPGGQR
+1908 GAVLVLARPGGQR
-1921 DPAYLAGLVREEGVS
+1921 DPAYLAGLIEEEGVS
-1936 TVHFVPSMLAVFLD
+1936 TVHFVPSMLGVFLD
-1950 DPLAVRLAAGLTR
+1950 DPRAVRRAAGLTR

-1978 FLDLLP
+1978 FFDLLP
-1984 GVELH
+1984 DVELH

-2003 WRCRPEAGD
+2003 WQCRPDAGD

-2041 ELYLEGVGLALG
+2041 ELWLEGVGLALG

-2088 EDGALEYAGRTDHQ
+2088 ADGALEYAGRTDHQ

-2135 RLTGYVVAASGSA
+2135 RLTAYVVAPGDGEKDSA
-2148 ADESAAVTE
+2148 GDEAAIGAE
-2157 LDAYARTRLPGHMT
+2157 LDTYARTRLPGHMV
-2171 PSAWVLLDALPL
+2171 PSAWVPLDALPL

-2195 APDAGHTLRRE
+2195 APDPAHALRRNP
-2206 ASRPPRG
+2206 SRPPRG
-2213 ATETRLARI
+2213 ATEIRIAGI
-2222 WEGLLDTGPVGAHDD
+2222 WERLLGAGPVGAHDD

-2263 SVSTVMEHPTV
+2263 SVSTVLEHPTV
-2274 ARQAQAL
+2274 ARQARVL
-2281 RARRRPG
+2281 GARRRPE

-2299 GDLAPL
+2299 GDLDPL

-2320 LATALRPDRPVY
+2320 LATALRPGRPVY
-2332 GLTAPGLTAPR
+2332 GLSAPGLS
-2343 PAAPDD
+2343 APDD
-2349 PAPATVPALAA
+2349 TASDDTASDDTASDGAVSHGAASDGTAPATVPELAA

-2366 REVRPHGPYH
+2366 RGVRPHGPYH

-2393 LRAHGEDVASLTLLD
+2393 LRADGEEVATLTLLD

-2415 DVPADESALLEW
+2415 DVPADETDLLEW
-2427 FHDDLARSAGTDP
+2427 FHDDLARSAGADP
-2440 DDAAQDALRAEL
+2440 DDAARDALRAAL
-2452 LVAADTPARLRAVAA
+2452 LAAEDTPARLRAVAA
-2467 ALAADGA
+2467 ALAEYGS
-2474 APAFD
+2474 APAFG

-2484 RHYDVFRTGLL
+2484 RHHAVFRTGLL
-2495 AAARYEP
+2495 AAARYRP
-2502 PVAVGAVHFHQST
+2502 PVATGPVHFHQST
-2515 TGAALRSA
+2515 TGAALHAA
-2523 DRWAGRTPDGLVRHD
+2523 DRWAARVPDGLVRHD

-2550 HVTAVAAALDAALDP
+2550 HVTAVAAHLDAVLTPA
-2565 DARPDGHRR
+2565 GHRPR
-2574 R
+2574 

>member
-1 MPRVRKGVT
+1 MT

-22 VPVLPEEP
+22 VPGEP
-30 SAEPSVNSHPDCSS
+30 STELSAEP
-44 ESHPEAS
+44 
-51 GESAA
+51 
-56 AVFRASRAQQRMY
+56 AVALFRASRAQQRMY
-69 FLQEMEGARPTYH
+69 FLQEMEGSRPTYH

-91 DVDADLLRVCVQ
+91 DVDADLMRVCAQ

-116 VLSEG
+116 ALADG
-121 ELTQCVDSSARLD
+121 ELTQYVDASAPLD
-134 WSVETV
+134 WSVKTAET
-140 GAGET
+140 AET
-145 DVAADDVRRWMD
+145 ADDDGAEGVRRWMD

-180 EGSAGAVLALGMHHI
+180 QGAVLALGMHHI

-208 LLAECAAETG
+208 LLGEYAAG
-218 AGERDGVEEPEFHYA
+218 AGDGERVRVEEPEFHYA

-248 ERQLAYWAEQLGGE
+248 ERQLAYWARQLGGE
-262 LPTSAIPADH
+262 LPPCAIPADH
-272 RPAAAPGP
+272 RPAATPGP
-280 GALAPRAAA
+280 AAPAGPAPRAAA
-289 TYEVP
+289 TYEVS

-300 GRLDQLCRDTGS
+300 GRLDQVCRDTGS
-312 TRFMAMLAAFQVVL
+312 TRFMAMLAALQVVL

-332 EDVLVGTPVANR
+332 EDVLIGTPVAGR

-359 LVIRSDF
+359 LVIRSDLA
-366 SADPRFRDHVAAV
+366 ADPRFREHVTGV

-420 DEDDTTAQLPGPR
+420 DEDATTTELPGPR
-433 VRLLEGPSDTA
+433 IRLLEGPADTA

-454 SGGGVHLRLEYRA
+454 SGGGVRLRLEYRA
-467 DLYEAATVERFTRH
+467 DLYQAATIERFTRH
-481 YLRLLDAAVDRPHL
+481 YLRLLDAAVSGPHL
-495 PLSALPLLSDDEQL
+495 PLSALPMLSDDEQL
-509 PLTSEPAPATTPP
+509 PLTSAP
-522 IVAAPPA
+522 VPA
-529 AATAA
+529 AAV
-534 TATAAGT
+534 AGP

-550 GHAARTPDAVAVTDG
+550 EHAARTPDAVAVTDG

-579 QVAHRLRAL
+579 QVAHRLRVL
-588 GVVPGT
+588 GVGPGT

-603 VELVVGL
+603 AELVVGL

-639 GLGHVVGTTVTRLLW
+639 GLGHVVGTTATRPLW
-654 DAPGLRA
+654 DAPDLCA
-661 VDLEADAAELDRL
+661 VDLEADAAELDGL
-674 PGTAPDSGVGPDDL
+674 PGTAPDSGVTPDDL

-696 STGLPKGTLVP
+696 STGRPKGTLVP

-720 WFGSGADDVWTLFH
+720 WFGFGADDVWTLFH

-752 GRLVIVPYAVSRSPE
+752 GRLVVVPYATSRSPE
-767 EFHRLLRDEKVT
+767 EFHRLLRDEGVT

-784 PSAFHQLDRVDEL
+784 PSAFHQLDRVDEQFPD
-797 RPEREQLALR
+797 RGGLALR

-823 WFGRHGDVSPRLVNM
+823 WFRRHGDASPRLVNM

-874 LHLLDARGRA
+874 LHLLDGRGRA
-884 VPRGAV
+884 VPQGAV

-916 TAASGERMYRTG
+916 TLASGERLYRTG
-928 DLARVRAD
+928 DLARLRAD

-963 ALTAHAAVGAAV
+963 ALTAHAGIGAAV
-975 ARVVPDATGNP
+975 ARVVPDAAGNP
-986 VLTGY
+986 LLTGY
-991 VVPAAENAAA
+991 VVPAAEAAPDGA
-1001 TAPETGPR
+1001 AP
-1009 TTPGTLAQP
+1009 LS
-1018 AQDAEALLTVD
+1018 VD
-1029 ALRAHLAARLPDYM
+1029 VLRAHLAARLPGYM
-1043 IPGVFVSLPAF
+1043 IPGAFVTLPAF
-1054 PLTANGKADRRA
+1054 PLTANGKVDRRA

-1072 EGATVLGSAAVH
+1072 EGAAVLGSVAAH
-1084 EPVSGPVET
+1084 EPACGPVET
-1093 ALAEIWRE
+1093 ALAEIWQE

-1127 LARARDRGM
+1127 LARARDRGL

-1151 LAGAVVRDTDTP
+1151 LAGAVVRDTDADTP
-1163 SAGQSGTQ
+1163 SDA
-1171 SDPASY
+1171 PSY
-1177 RPFSLLSD
+1177 RPFSLLGD

-1210 HSDLPAGTGRVYHNV
+1210 HSDLPAGAGRAYHNV
-1225 ASYHVQAPWSEAAW
+1225 ASYHVEAPWSERAW
-1239 RRTVDEA
+1239 RRTVAEA

-1256 FDPHGFSEPL
+1256 FDPHGFGEPL

-1272 ARPRIT
+1272 ARPHIT
-1278 FEDLRGLDEAAREAA
+1278 FEDLRGLDETAREAA

-1322 DTTFQLFV
+1322 DTAFQLFV
-1330 VEHHAVM
+1330 AEHHAVM

-1348 LASRYVRLRDDE
+1348 LASRYVRLCAGE
-1360 DDAASPAPAPASAP
+1360 DDATP
-1374 APISAPAP
+1374 PAP

-1401 PAQRDFWDEMTE
+1401 PAQRDFWNAVTE
-1413 GAPVTRLPRT
+1413 GAPVTRLPRS

-1431 MTWHQAPLPAGL
+1431 MTWHHAPLPAGL
-1443 HERLAALAAELGVP
+1443 HQRLSALAAELGVP

-1489 EEPDGDKVVG
+1489 EEADGDKVVG

-1507 RLALVP
+1507 RLALTR
-1513 ESWRDLVRRVAE
+1513 ESWRDLVRRVAD

-1539 EVVRRNGGAAP
+1539 EVVRRNGGAPP
-1550 FETFFNYTHFHVEQ
+1550 FETFFNYTHFHVER
-1564 GGPSGET
+1564 GRPSGEAFT
-1571 FAVLEETG
+1571 VLEETG

-1608 ARFTAERM
+1608 ARFTAERI

-1634 GQDCF
+1634 DQDCSVS
-1639 AADLVPSQDRR
+1639 DLVPPEDRR
-1650 HHATWNDTAKHYEAP
+1650 RHAAWNDTAKHYEAP
-1665 HTLTE
+1665 HMLTE
-1670 LIDRQVR
+1670 LIDRQIR
-1677 RTPDATALRFE
+1677 RTPDATAVRFD
-1688 GEGLDYRQ
+1688 GAGLGYRQ
-1696 LDEAAERLAA
+1696 LDEKAERLAA
-1706 RLRALGARPGSF
+1706 RLRALGARPGTF
-1718 VGLLMDRSLMLPVT
+1718 VGLLMDRSLMLPVV

-1756 ALLAEAGIRLV
+1756 GLLAEAGIRLV
-1767 VADGRRAAALPAAGT
+1767 VADGHRAGALRET
-1782 DGPDDRP
+1782 GPDSPADAADAADAP
-1789 GVPGLTVV
+1789 GVTVV
-1797 VADEPWPVAQAG
+1797 VVDEPWPDTG
-1809 SVSAQAGSAGSAS
+1809 
-1822 PPAESAPE
+1822 AESAP
-1830 AAEPA
+1830 APA
-1835 SVAAAGP
+1835 PAPVAGP

-1881 TPGERVLQKTPYT
+1881 APGERVLHKTPYT

-1921 DPAYLAGLVREEGVS
+1921 DPAYLAALVEEEGVS
-1936 TVHFVPSMLAVFLD
+1936 TVHFVPSMLGVFLD

-1969 ALPHEVQTR
+1969 ALPHDVQTR
-1978 FLDLLP
+1978 FFDLLP
-1984 GVELH
+1984 DVELH

-1995 EAAVDVTA
+1995 EAAVDVTV
-2003 WRCRPEAGD
+2003 WRCRPDAGD

-2028 DARLSEV
+2028 DTRLSEV

-2041 ELYLEGVGLALG
+2041 ELFLEGVGLALG

-2088 EDGALEYAGRTDHQ
+2088 ADGALEYAGRTDHQ

-2122 PSVRACAVLLRGE
+2122 PSVGACAVLLRGE
-2135 RLTGYVVAASGSA
+2135 RLTAYLVATGDGA
-2148 ADESAAVTE
+2148 ADEAATGAE
-2157 LDAYARTRLPGHMT
+2157 LDTYARTRLPGHMV

-2195 APDAGHTLRRE
+2195 APDPAHTLRPNP
-2206 ASRPPRG
+2206 SRPPRG

-2222 WEGLLDTGPVGAHDD
+2222 WERLLGTGPVGAHDD

-2256 EAFGERL
+2256 DAFGERL

-2274 ARQAQAL
+2274 ARQARAL
-2281 RARRRPG
+2281 HAG
-2288 RPDTVVRIRPD
+2288 RGPELPDTVVRIRPD
-2299 GDLAPL
+2299 GDRDPL

-2315 LCYRT
+2315 LCYRA
-2320 LATALRPDRPVY
+2320 LATALRPGRPVY
-2332 GLTAPGLTAPR
+2332 GLTAPGLTA
-2343 PAAPDD
+2343 AGMTAPDD
-2349 PAPATVPALAA
+2349 TAPASVPELAA

-2366 REVRPHGPYH
+2366 RGARPHGPYH

-2393 LRAHGEDVASLTLLD
+2393 LRADGEEVATLTLLD
-2408 TAYPGTT
+2408 SAYPGTT
-2415 DVPADESALLEW
+2415 DVPADETALLEW
-2427 FHDDLARSAGTDP
+2427 FHDDLARSAGADP
-2440 DDAAQDALRAEL
+2440 DDIARGALRAAL

-2467 ALAADGA
+2467 GLAADGS
-2474 APAFD
+2474 APAFED
-2479 SGELA
+2479 SELA
-2484 RHYDVFRTGLL
+2484 RHYAVFRTGLL
-2495 AAARYEP
+2495 AAARYRP
-2502 PVAVGAVHFHQST
+2502 PVATGPVHFHQST
-2515 TGAALRSA
+2515 TGAVLHAA
-2523 DRWAGRTPDGLVRHD
+2523 DRWARRVPDGLVRHD

-2550 HVTAVAAALDAALDP
+2550 RVTAVAAALDAALDP
-2565 DARPDGHRR
+2565 AAPVSGNRPR
-2574 R
+2574 